1 MKKLV
6 MLSPIS
12 DFTDLILQYMIQIWD
27 FLIFIGGAA
36 SFIVILVGAILFFVG
51 VKVGKLTGPR
61 LIFGGVMLAITVA
74 YFVWFPPDLV
84 IH

>member
-61 LIFGGVMLAITVA
+61 LILGGVMLSIIVA
-74 YFVWFPPDLV
+74 FFVLFPPDMT

>member
-1 MKKLV
+1 

-12 DFTDLILQYMIQIWD
+12 DFADLILQYMIQIWD
-27 FLIFIGGAA
+27 FLIFVGGTA

-51 VKVGKLTGPR
+51 VEVGKITGER
-61 LIFGGVMLAITVA
+61 LILGDILLAITVA
-74 YFVWFPPDLV
+74 YLVLSPPDLT

>member
-6 MLSPIS
+6 MLSPIA
-12 DFTDLILQYMIQIWD
+12 DFTDLILEYMIQIWD
-27 FLIFIGGAA
+27 FLIFVGGAA

-51 VKVGKLTGPR
+51 VKVGKITGER
-61 LIFGGVMLAITVA
+61 LILGGVLLAITVA
-74 YFVWFPPDLV
+74 YFVLFPPDLT